1 MMMLD
6 NPVSRYVQTLRQSQW
21 ASVEDLQEMQR
32 SLLERLLSHAI
43 AETDAYPARLT
54 PVTNAQG
61 RIDLARWS
69 ELPFL
74 QRSDLQDR
82 QDVFRAR
89 TVPEATGSIVPFSTS
104 GSTGRPIHFVKSALL
119 THSSRAIVER
129 AHDWAEADRD
139 LPYVTI
145 SVDRREIGP
154 PPDGQLRARWSHLGG
169 EGRHGFLSISAPI
182 SVQVDFLN
190 RMRPAYLKTYPTNIA
205 ALARYASGL
214 PWHSNLRHVFT
225 FAETLADDQVDI
237 VREKL
242 GVEITDFYASEE
254 SGQMA
259 TRCPHSNMYHVAAE
273 SNLVE
278 VLKDDNTPCGP
289 GESGR
294 VVVTPFY
301 NYALPLIRYEQ
312 NDIAE
317 LPMQPCGCGR
327 SLPTIKRI
335 LGRTRDMFVLPDGD
349 RVWPQLRPPAVMKF
363 LPARQWQ
370 AVQIARDHI
379 EVRYVD
385 DGSGREP
392 DQPAFQD
399 YVHEKFAPEI
409 ALTLVQVDKIERS
422 AGGKFREFISL
433 VE

>member
-1 MMMLD
+1 MLD
-6 NPVSRYVQTLRQSQW
+6 NPVSRYTQTLRQSQW
-21 ASVEDLQEMQR
+21 ASAEALQEMQQ
-32 SLLERLLSHAI
+32 SLLERLLLHAVR
-43 AETDAYPARLT
+43 ETDGYADRLAH
-54 PVTNAQG
+54 VADKSG
-61 RIDLARWS
+61 RVDLSRWS
-69 ELPFL
+69 EIPFL

-89 TVPEATGSIVPFSTS
+89 TVPGATGSIVPFSTS

-129 AHDWAEADRD
+129 AHDWAGANRD
-139 LPYVTI
+139 LPYATI

-154 PPDGQLRARWSHLGG
+154 PPDGHMRPRWSHLGG
-169 EGRHGFLSISAPI
+169 EGRHGFLSITAPI
-182 SVQVDFLN
+182 SVQVDFLD
-190 RMRPAYLKTYPTNIA
+190 RLRPAYLKTYPTNIA

-225 FAETLADDQVDI
+225 FAETLADDQVEI

-242 GVEITDFYASEE
+242 GVGITDFYASEE

-278 VLKDDNTPCGP
+278 VLREDDSPCGP

-317 LPMQPCGCGR
+317 LPTEPCGCGR

-349 RVWPQLRPPAVMKF
+349 HVWPQLRPPAVMKF

-370 AVQIARDHI
+370 AVQTARDHI

-392 DQPAFQD
+392 DHAAFQD
-399 YVHEKFAPEI
+399 YIYEKFAPGI
-409 ALTLVQVDKIERS
+409 TLTLVQMDRIDRS
-422 AGGKFREFISL
+422 AGGKFREFMSM